1 MTALLTAEF
10 RKVTTLRF
18 WWMLGLA
25 PLIVG
30 MFSSAITLP
39 VMRAFTDAFEAD
51 PNEANLA
58 ATLFGLAVAVALV
71 VLFAAV
77 FGAVNVGTEFRY
89 KTLTTTFLTARG
101 RDGVIGTKLAVTAAF
116 GFFYCLVVE
125 VVSVA
130 LLLTFGGD
138 TFELRGSLFA
148 MLGAALICGALWAL
162 IGGGVSMLTGSS
174 VGSCIALVVW
184 YTLGEM
190 ILRSILSGIGI
201 GSAGSVLPVSAT
213 LGTVANA
220 AAGNEI
226 DWLTLWPTA
235 PLALL
240 VWTSVFVGGG
250 WALTRQRDI
259 T

>member
-18 WWMLGLA
+18 WWMLGLT

-39 VMRAFTDAFEAD
+39 VLRTFTDAFEAD
-51 PNEANLA
+51 PADANLA
-58 ATLFGLAVAVALV
+58 ATVFGLSVALSLV
-71 VLFAAV
+71 VLFAAL
-77 FGAVNVGTEFRY
+77 FGAVNFGTEFRY
-89 KTLTTTFLTARG
+89 GTLTTTFLTSRG
-101 RDGVIGTKLAVTAAF
+101 RDGVIGAKLAVTAAF
-116 GFFYCLVVE
+116 GFFYCFVVE
-125 VVSVA
+125 TVSVA

-138 TFELRGSLFA
+138 SFDLGGSLFA
-148 MLGAALICGALWAL
+148 MLGSALLCAVAWAL
-162 IGGGVSMLTGSS
+162 IGGGLAMLTSS
-174 VGSCIALVVW
+174 PIGSCIALVVW

-190 ILRSILSGIGI
+190 ILRSILSGIGVGAVGGI
-201 GSAGSVLPVSAT
+201 LPVSAT

-220 AAGNEI
+220 AAGNDIE
-226 DWLTLWPTA
+226 WLTLWPTA

-240 VWTSVFVGGG
+240 VWTALFVLGG
-250 WALTRQRDI
+250 AAITRRRDI

>member
-25 PLIVG
+25 PLVVG

-51 PNEANLA
+51 PGDANLA
-58 ATLFGLAVAVALV
+58 ATLFGLAVALALV
-71 VLFAAV
+71 ILFAAL
-77 FGAVNVGTEFRY
+77 FGAVSVGTEFRY

-101 RDGVIGTKLAVTAAF
+101 RDGVIGAKLGVTAAF

-130 LLLTFGGD
+130 LLLTFGGES
-138 TFELRGSLFA
+138 FAVRGSLFA
-148 MLGAALICGALWAL
+148 MLGAALLCATLWAL
-162 IGGGVSMLTGSS
+162 LGGGVSMLTGSS
-174 VGSCIALVVW
+174 VGSTIALVVW

-190 ILRSILSGIGI
+190 ILRSILGGIGL
-201 GSAGSVLPVSAT
+201 SSVGGILPVSAT

-226 DWLTLWPTA
+226 DWLTLWPTG

-240 VWTSVFVGGG
+240 VWTAVFVAGG
-250 WALTRQRDI
+250 WARTRQRDI